1 MSEIE
6 LTGEIEVGTSEE
18 QAYARTNLRIDNIIA
33 LNNDTEGNSEL
44 QDIRMGANAIVYSS
58 AGDAV
63 RNQISDINENIKYL
77 TENKTLFIEIAGEI
91 VDFRYTTDVKS
102 DSTSN
107 DIHGSKRFNVQNI
120 PLVKVSMYT
129 LLAIN
134 AITFVDGNNQVISYI
149 RFATGFSA
157 SDMVYENIVVP
168 ENAVYMVCSNNPSN
182 SANIR
187 AYEIAD
193 DLTSKKI
200 VSIND
205 FSLDKAYTTSGSLTG
220 DSTWK
225 HTDFIP
231 LENVLSISSMLGYF
245 SNIVAI
251 AFFDSSKSFI
261 SGITPQHTTTSEVTA
276 YIPKVT
282 VFPENAA
289 YVVFSTR
296 VSIPNPNYAY
306 IEYQNMTISE
316 IIDVLDN
323 KVDKQDFSGLKF
335 ACFGDSITSDEVTG
349 IGTKI
354 NRLLGTQ
361 LVGNFAHGNATC
373 SDWYNAQNG
382 NITTETPNVDHKDND
397 PTKTALSQN
406 QNVLSN
412 QVRRCLAYTTAAN
425 SNVTYHH
432 QIDGD
437 FVLNTSIWTGTG
449 STENTPDIIYIAV
462 GINDGQTNNLTV
474 DDTDTVFAQE
484 YSQLD
489 RCGFASS
496 LRWAIETLLSAYPDA
511 QFFVASPLQTGGK
524 YTRLNYQNTL
534 LKRNIVQKVCQYC
547 SVNFIDSFS
556 ESGYNRMLSYG
567 IASWDTDTVHPKPV
581 WANRIAHYV
590 AQKIR
595 ERYLDLT

>member
-1 MSEIE
+1 MFIE
-6 LTGEIEVGTSEE
+6 L
-18 QAYARTNLRIDNIIA
+18 
-33 LNNDTEGNSEL
+33 
-44 QDIRMGANAIVYSS
+44 
-58 AGDAV
+58 
-63 RNQISDINENIKYL
+63 
-77 TENKTLFIEIAGEI
+77 AGEI
-91 VDFRYTTDVKS
+91 VDFRYTTNVKS

-120 PLVKVSMYT
+120 LLVKVSMYT

-187 AYEIAD
+187 AYEIVD

-231 LENVLSISSMLGYF
+231 LDNVVSIRSTLGYF
-245 SNIVAI
+245 SNITAI
-251 AFFDSSKSFI
+251 AFFDSTKNFV
-261 SGITPQHTTTSEVTA
+261 SGITPPYTSSSAVTA

-316 IIDVLDN
+316 IIDALDN

-412 QVRRCLAYTTAAN
+412 QVRRCLAYTTSAN

-437 FVLNTSIWTGTG
+437 FILNTSIWTGTG

-511 QFFVASPLQTGGK
+511 QVFVASPLQTGGT
-524 YTRLNYQNTL
+524 YTRINYQNTL

-595 ERYLDLT
+595 ERYLIISS